1 MDKIRKALNKN
12 IITDLMTTLIE
23 KNYNPIY
30 AENLKDAKKII
41 LDLIP
46 FNSTIA
52 LGGSVTIN
60 ELDIINTF
68 RDGEYHLFDRY
79 NQPDWP
85 STLKCMRDGLLA
97 DYFLTSTNAI
107 SKNGE
112 LIQTDSGGNRVASLL
127 WGPENVIVVCGI
139 NKLVDTW
146 QDGML
151 RVKDFVGPL
160 NSKRINHKTPCNI
173 SGICEDCQTKQRICN
188 FTSIIKS
195 GKRVGNPITIVII
208 NEEVG
213 Y

>member
-1 MDKIRKALNKN
+1 MDTSKKTLNKN
-12 IITDLMTTLIE
+12 KILTLMDTLS
-23 KNYNPIY
+23 KNDYIPIY
-30 AENLKDAKKII
+30 ADSVKDAREII
-41 LDLIP
+41 LNLIP
-46 FNSTIA
+46 IHSSIA

-60 ELDIINTF
+60 ELDVIDTF
-68 RDGEYHLFDRY
+68 RDGGYQLFDRY

-85 STLKCMRDGLLA
+85 TTLQCMREGLLA

-107 SKNGE
+107 SENGE

-139 NKLVDTW
+139 NKLVSTW
-146 QDGML
+146 QDGMA
-151 RVKDFVGPL
+151 RIREFAGPL

-173 SGICEDCQTKQRICN
+173 SGTCEDCQTKQRICN

-195 GKRVGNPITIVII
+195 GKRVGKPITVIII

>member
-1 MDKIRKALNKN
+1 MHSKRQNIRKIDILN
-12 IITDLMTTLIE
+12 LMDTLSKKDYI
-23 KNYNPIY
+23 PIY
-30 AENLKDAKKII
+30 AEDIHEAREII
-41 LDLIP
+41 LNLIP
-46 FNSTIA
+46 IHSSVA

-60 ELDIINTF
+60 ELDIIDTF
-68 RDGEYHLFDRY
+68 RDGGYNLFDRY

-85 STLKCMRDGLLA
+85 ATLQCMREALLA

-139 NKLVDTW
+139 NKLVDTC
-146 QDGML
+146 QDGMTRIREL
-151 RVKDFVGPL
+151 AAPL

-173 SGICEDCQTKQRICN
+173 SGTCEDCQTKQRICN

-195 GKRVGNPITIVII
+195 GKRVGNPITVIII

>member
-1 MDKIRKALNKN
+1 MNNIKKDIRKTEILNLMDALSKKDY
-12 IITDLMTTLIE
+12 I
-23 KNYNPIY
+23 PIY
-30 AENLKDAKKII
+30 ADSIKDARDIV
-41 LDLIP
+41 LNLIP
-46 FNSTIA
+46 IHSSIA
-52 LGGSVTIN
+52 LGGSITIN
-60 ELDIINTF
+60 ELDVIDTF
-68 RDGEYHLFDRY
+68 REGGYHLFDRY

-85 STLKCMRDGLLA
+85 STLECMREGLLA

-112 LIQTDSGGNRVASLL
+112 LIQTDSGGNRAASLL

-146 QDGML
+146 QDGL
-151 RVKDFVGPL
+151 SRIREFAGPL

-173 SGICEDCQTKQRICN
+173 SGTCEDCQTKQRICN

-195 GKRVGNPITIVII
+195 GKRVGNPITVIII

>member
-1 MDKIRKALNKN
+1 MNTIKKELRKSDILSLMD
-12 IITDLMTTLIE
+12 TLSK

-30 AENLKDAKKII
+30 AENLEEAKEII
-41 LDLIP
+41 LNLIP
-46 FNSTIA
+46 LHSSIA

-60 ELDIINTF
+60 QLDIIDTF
-68 RDGEYHLFDRY
+68 RGDEYHLFDRY

-85 STLKCMRDGLLA
+85 STLQCMREGLLA
-97 DYFLTSTNAI
+97 DFFLTSTNAI

-127 WGPENVIVVCGI
+127 WGPKNVIVVCGI

-146 QDGML
+146 QEGMN
-151 RVKDFVGPL
+151 RIKEFVGPL

-173 SGICEDCQTKQRICN
+173 SGVCEDCQTKQRICN
-188 FTSIIKS
+188 FTSVIKS
-195 GKRVGNPITIVII
+195 GKRVGKPITIIII